1 MKYVDNSFE
10 EVYKEDNIVEELKT
24 LKYEEFDKVVGSY
37 NDFQSFIKKH
47 QD

>member
-37 NDFQSFIKKH
+37 DFQSFIKKH